1 MHIGTSHIPE
11 AITGANISKKLLKPD
26 TQVLII
32 LLSIFPS
39 FVLLSH
45 LFCAKE

>member
-1 MHIGTSHIPE
+1 MCIGRSHISE
-11 AITGANISKKLLKPD
+11 AITSANISKKLLKPD

-32 LLSIFPS
+32 FLSILPS